1 MSGPLLV
8 SDPRQLG
15 GYWLAGRL
23 GAGGQGVVYEGYDA
37 GGARVAVKA
46 LHVDTVNEALRNGL
60 RKEVATLQRVAS
72 FCTARIISADLDSVP
87 PYIVSEYVPGPDLA
101 EWVGERGAYGADELH
116 RLGIGIATALASIH
130 RAGIVHRDLKPAN
143 VLLGPDGPRV
153 IDFGIAKTDE
163 MSRSATGALKGTPRW
178 MAPELFQGKR
188 ATPAVDVWA
197 WALVVLFA
205 ATGRAP
211 FDGGTMATLHHQI
224 LNERPRTDVLPEP
237 LRGLVEAAL
246 DQDPERRP
254 SAQEVLDGLLSGV
267 SGDALEAGTK
277 AAGQGEPPSVTL
289 PPALGDVAEQVYGR
303 LGREAQQA
311 VPRVLLRMVA
321 APADAQG
328 ALRPVPVGD
337 LVDGVT
343 GESALQEMLDGFC
356 GAGLVRRDGVTL
368 SIATPAL
375 LRAWPR
381 LADWVSA
388 ESDGLAAQQALAGAA
403 RLWNANGRKQADLH
417 QGSALDGALAWA
429 SVGRRQLTLNLVE
442 RAFLDASVRQTR
454 DRART
459 RAAVTTTLAVL
470 LVIALCAGAAVAVQ
484 SRSLRKTNATVAEQR
499 DSAVGRQLA
508 TRAVQLRRTDPV
520 LARRLAVA
528 ASALAGDAFETRD
541 ALLTLGTQWEQDIY
555 RPPGVDGGW
564 NTLAPDKAGPYA
576 WWKGNTVVLADPDTE
591 KAGPTLTAPGAAL
604 KGLGLTLDGKRL
616 LGLQADGTLT
626 LWNTATGARTVLPF
640 KHTVGDGLG
649 FSPTGSRLVTTHH
662 GTVSVLDT
670 ATGRTLFSAKESYS
684 IQGPVVSPD
693 ETMLVGAS
701 PDGKRGWKLTARD
714 LRTFKPVRV
723 PRAVEKLSGTS
734 RLTFSPDGRYLAATD
749 VDGQPNGITV
759 VDVRTGEQRTALR
772 RAKGHNDLETD
783 TVFSPDGRFVASDM
797 MMWST
802 EPGTSEPP
810 ALAYKPDDMCTSTR
824 FSADGLSLRC
834 LDSQGRI
841 RSIDVTAFVRPVQV
855 ALAHGDSA
863 ISLDGSTLATV
874 DPMPDNRAVKIWD
887 TATRRQRPSL
897 PVSVDLDYDGDRF
910 ALSPDGRRFALL
922 KHDGTVEIW
931 DVRSRTRRTTIKL
944 PPDGLTRRPVPSFS
958 PDGRSLATLTLA
970 GPQTPANAN
979 SPEQPTTLQF
989 WDTATGRRLGQ
1000 AQAARRTA
1008 SSDGSEELRI
1018 VWSRDGRRVLSA
1030 NDLGVVAFPSGK
1042 TLAPPNPL
1050 ATTVQAIG
1058 AKDTLVTVQDR
1069 VDQRSLS
1076 FWNARTLKQIGTPVS
1091 TPDGKSPIAAVS
1103 PDGRLLATAD
1113 MKGNIDLWDVQ
1124 GQRRLGLALTGHT
1137 TSSIDAVI
1145 ESLAFS
1151 PDGTRLYSV
1160 AGDDGKLVT
1169 HTVAPRLL
1177 KAGLCKRAG
1186 ALSRREWAQY
1196 VQDIP
1201 YRKTC

>member
-37 GGARVAVKA
+37 DGARVAVKA
-46 LHVDTVNEALRNGL
+46 LHVETVNEALRNGL

-101 EWVGERGAYGADELH
+101 EWVRERGAYGPDELH
-116 RLGIGIATALASIH
+116 RLAIGIATALASIH

-178 MAPELFQGKR
+178 MAPELFQGKH

-197 WALVVLFA
+197 WAAVVLFA
-205 ATGRAP
+205 ATGKAP
-211 FDGGTMATLHHQI
+211 FDGETLASLHHQI
-224 LNERPRTDVLPEP
+224 LNERPGTDVLAEP
-237 LRGLVEAAL
+237 LRGLVDAAL
-246 DQDPERRP
+246 SRVPEERPRAQD
-254 SAQEVLDGLLSGV
+254 VLDGLLSGV

-277 AAGQGEPPSVTL
+277 AAGLGEPPSVTL
-289 PPALGDVAEQVYGR
+289 PPALGDVAEQVYRG
-303 LGREAQQA
+303 LGWEAQQA

-343 GESALQEMLDGFC
+343 GERALQEVLDGFC
-356 GAGLVRRDGVTL
+356 GAGLLRRDDVTI

-381 LADWVSA
+381 LAEWVTA
-388 ESDGLAAQQALAGAA
+388 ESEGLAAHQALAGAA

-499 DSAVGRQLA
+499 DSAIGRQLA

-528 ASALAGDAFETRD
+528 ASALAGDTFETRD
-541 ALLTLGTQWEQDIY
+541 ALLTLTEQWEQGMF
-555 RPPGVDGGW
+555 RPAGVGTDW
-564 NTLAPDKAGPYA
+564 NTLSPDKAGPYA
-576 WWKGNTVVLADPDTE
+576 WSKDNTVILGDPDTK
-591 KAGPTLTAPGAAL
+591 KALTLHLAGAGVS
-604 KGLGLTLDGKRL
+604 GLGLTLDGKRL
-616 LGLQADGTLT
+616 LSLQKDGTLA
-626 LWNTATGARTVLPF
+626 LWDTASGARTALPF
-640 KHTVGDGLG
+640 KHVMGDGLW
-649 FSPTGSRLVTTHH
+649 FSPSGARLVTTHH
-662 GTVSVLDT
+662 GTVKVLDT
-670 ATGRTLFSAKESYS
+670 ATGKVLFTAKENFT
-684 IQGPVVSPD
+684 ITGPVFSPD
-693 ETMLVGAS
+693 EKFLVGVAK
-701 PDGKRGWKLTARD
+701 DGGHWRLVGRD
-714 LRTFKPVRV
+714 LATFKRIKVPEQVRDLT
-723 PRAVEKLSGTS
+723 ETS
-734 RLTFSPDGRYLAATD
+734 MIA
-749 VDGQPNGITV
+749 
-759 VDVRTGEQRTALR
+759 
-772 RAKGHNDLETD
+772 
-783 TVFSPDGRFVASDM
+783 FSPDGRFFAATGAGGSKNQITVVDVKTGELRTRLTLPKGYDGLDTDITFSPDGNFLASNM
-797 MMWST
+797 ALWST
-802 EPGTSEPP
+802 DTGTAEPP
-810 ALAYKPDDMCTSTR
+810 YLFYKPDDMCIHTR
-824 FSADGLSLRC
+824 FSADGRSLRC
-834 LDSQGRI
+834 VDSEGRVQG
-841 RSIDVTAFVRPVQV
+841 IDVSVFVRPAQV
-855 ALAHGDSA
+855 ARPYGDSA
-863 ISLDGSTLATV
+863 ISLDGSTLATA
-874 DPMPDNRAVKIWD
+874 DPSPSNGVQIWD
-887 TATRRQRPSL
+887 TAKRTRRTTL
-897 PVSVDLDYDGDRF
+897 PITYSTGYGGDRM
-910 ALSPDGRRFALL
+910 ALSRDGRLLALVRQ
-922 KHDGTVEIW
+922 DRTVEIW
-931 DVRSRTRRTTIKL
+931 DVRSRTKRAAIDLGPAAL
-944 PPDGLTRRPVPSFS
+944 PSSRPLPSFS
-958 PDGRSLATLTLA
+958 PDGKAIATVTLG
-970 GPQTPANAN
+970 GPATPANQN
-979 SPEQPTTLQF
+979 RPQTTLLRF
-989 WDTATGRRLGQ
+989 WDTATGRQLGQ
-1000 AQAARRTA
+1000 ARAAGRTGA
-1008 SSDGSEELRI
+1008 SDGSPELKT
-1018 VWSRDGRRVLSA
+1018 VWSADGKSVVSA

-1042 TLAPPNPL
+1042 VIAPPNPL
-1050 ATTVQAIG
+1050 ATTVQAADRQG
-1058 AKDTLVTVQDR
+1058 TLVTVQDR
-1069 VDQRSLS
+1069 SDRRSLS
-1076 FWNARTLKQIGTPVS
+1076 FWNVRTLKQIGTPVA
-1091 TPDGKSPIAAVS
+1091 TPDGKTPIAALS
-1103 PDGRLLATAD
+1103 PDGRLLATTD
-1113 MKGNIDLWDVQ
+1113 MQGKIDLWDVH
-1124 GQRRLGLALTGHT
+1124 GQRRLGLPLTGHT
-1137 TSSIDAVI
+1137 SASVDATI

-1160 AGDDGKLVT
+1160 SGDDGKLVT

-1177 KAGLCKRAG
+1177 KDGLCARVG
-1186 ALSRREWAQY
+1186 ALSKREWTQY

-1201 YRKTC
+1201 YEKTC

>member
-1 MSGPLLV
+1 MPVSLLD

-23 GAGGQGVVYEGYDA
+23 GAGGQGVVYEGYDVQ
-37 GGARVAVKA
+37 GRRVAVKA
-46 LHVDTVNEALRNGL
+46 LHPETVNEALRNGL

-72 FCTARIISADLDSVP
+72 FCTARIISADLDSAP
-87 PYIVSEYVPGPDLA
+87 PYVVSEYVPGPDLA
-101 EWVGERGAYGADELH
+101 EWVGERGAYGPDELH
-116 RLGIGIATALASIH
+116 RLAIGIATALASIH
-130 RAGIVHRDLKPAN
+130 RAGIIHRDLKPAN

-163 MSRSATGALKGTPRW
+163 MSRSATGSLKGTPRW
-178 MAPELFQGKR
+178 MAPESFRGKR
-188 ATPAVDVWA
+188 ATSAVDVWA
-197 WALVVLFA
+197 WAAVVLFA
-205 ATGRAP
+205 ANGRPP
-211 FDGGTMATLHHQI
+211 FNGDTMASLHHQI
-224 LNERPRTDVLPEP
+224 LNERPKTDVLAEP

-246 DQDPERRP
+246 SQDPEQRP

-267 SGDALEAGTK
+267 TGDALEAGTR

-289 PPALGDVAEQVYGR
+289 PPSLGDVAEQVYGR
-303 LGREAQQA
+303 LDREAQQA

-321 APADAQG
+321 APSDAQG
-328 ALRPVPVGD
+328 ALQPIPLGD
-337 LVDGVT
+337 LVDGAT
-343 GESALQEMLDGFC
+343 SERGMQEVLDGLG
-356 GAGLVRRDGVTL
+356 GAGLLQRDGAMV
-368 SIATPAL
+368 SIGTPAL

-381 LADWVSA
+381 LADWVNA
-388 ESDGLAAQQALAGAA
+388 EREGLAVHQALAGAA
-403 RLWNANGRKQADLH
+403 RLWNANGRKQADLY
-417 QGSALDGALAWA
+417 QGSALDEALAWA
-429 SVGRRQLTLNLVE
+429 SVGRRQLTLNLAE

-459 RAAVTTTLAVL
+459 RAAVTVTLAVL
-470 LVIALCAGAAVAVQ
+470 LVLALGAGAAVAVQ
-484 SRSLRKTNATVAEQR
+484 SRNLRKTNATVARQR
-499 DSAVGRQLA
+499 DAAVGRQLA

-528 ASALAGDAFETRD
+528 ASALGGDTFETRD

-564 NTLAPDKAGPYA
+564 NTLAPDKGAPFG
-576 WWKGNTVVLADPDTE
+576 WWKGNTVVLADPGTE
-591 KAGPTLTAPGAAL
+591 KAGPRLTVPGAVL
-604 KGLGLTLDGKRL
+604 KGLGMTLDGKRL
-616 LGLQADGTLT
+616 LSLQADGTLT

-640 KHTVGDGLG
+640 KHVVGDGLG
-649 FSPTGSRLVTTHH
+649 FSPTGSRLVATHD
-662 GTVSVLDT
+662 GTVRVLDT
-670 ATGRTLFSAKESYS
+670 ATGRMLFSAKEGYS

-693 ETMLVGAS
+693 ETMLIGVSPVG
-701 PDGKRGWKLTARD
+701 KHGWKLTGRD
-714 LRTFKPVRV
+714 LRTFKPIRV
-723 PRAVEKLSGTS
+723 PRVLEKLSSTS

-749 VDGQPNGITV
+749 VDGQRNGITV
-759 VDVRTGEQRTALR
+759 VDVKTGKERTTLVRP
-772 RAKGHNDLETD
+772 KGYNDLETD
-783 TVFSPDGRFVASDM
+783 IVFSPDGRFIASDM

-802 EPGTSEPP
+802 EPGISEPP

-841 RSIDVTAFVRPVQV
+841 RSIDVAAFVRPVQV

-874 DPMPDNRAVKIWD
+874 DPLPYNRAVKIWD

-897 PVSVDLDYDGDRF
+897 PITVDLDYEGDRF
-910 ALSPDGRRFALL
+910 SLSQDGRQFALL

-931 DVRSRTRRTTIKL
+931 DVRSRTKRSTIKL

-958 PDGRSLATLTLA
+958 PDGRSVATLTLA

-979 SPEQPTTLQF
+979 SPTQPTTLQF

-1000 AQAARRTA
+1000 AQAAQRTSA
-1008 SSDGSEELRI
+1008 SDGSEEMRI
-1018 VWSRDGRRVLSA
+1018 VWSKDGRRVISA
-1030 NDLGVVAFPSGK
+1030 NDLGVVAFPSGR
-1042 TLAPPNPL
+1042 TLAPPNSL

-1076 FWNARTLKQIGTPVS
+1076 FWNARTLKQIGTPVA
-1091 TPDGKSPIAAVS
+1091 TPDGKTPIAAVS

-1113 MKGNIDLWDVQ
+1113 MKGKIDLWDVQ
-1124 GQRRLGLALTGHT
+1124 SQRRLGLALTGHT

-1151 PDGTRLYSV
+1151 ADGTRLYSV

-1177 KAGLCKRAG
+1177 KADLCKRTG
-1186 ALSRREWAQY
+1186 SLSRREWSQY